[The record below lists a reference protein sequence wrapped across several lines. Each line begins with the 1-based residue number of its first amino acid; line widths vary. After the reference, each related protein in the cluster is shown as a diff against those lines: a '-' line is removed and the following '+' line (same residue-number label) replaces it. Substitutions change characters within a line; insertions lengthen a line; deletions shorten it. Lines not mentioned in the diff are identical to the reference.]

1 MTDFEAD
8 IEPCLAVLDQGGTI
22 LYPTDTVWGIGCD
35 ATNEAAVEKVY
46 ALKERSLLKSMIVLV
61 AEPKDI
67 LQYVASPDPRVFEL
81 LEKTTRP
88 TTMIFEGA
96 IGFAQN
102 LIADN
107 GSIGIRIVQDT
118 FCRHLI
124 KRFRKPI
131 TSTSA
136 NISGD
141 PAPGN
146 FKQVLNHI
154 RTGVDYVVGYRQDD
168 ETIAQP
174 SAIYKWNRNG
184 SVTIIRP

>member
-1 MTDFEAD
+1 M
-8 IEPCLAVLDQGGTI
+8 PCGSGAGRGTI

-61 AEPKDI
+61 ADPKDI
-67 LQYVASPDPRVFEL
+67 LKFVASPDPEVFQII
-81 LEKTTRP
+81 EKTTTP
-88 TTMIFEGA
+88 TTFIFEGA
-96 IGFAQN
+96 IGFAGN
-102 LIADN
+102 LIAED
-107 GSIGIRIVQDT
+107 GSVGIRVVQES

-131 TSTSA
+131 ISTSA

-146 FKQVLNHI
+146 FQQVLNHI
-154 RTGVDYVVGYRQDD
+154 RTGVDYVVSYRQDD
-168 ETIAQP
+168 ETISTP
-174 SAIYKWNRNG
+174 STVYKWNKNG
-184 SVTIIRP
+184 SVTVIRP